1 MTTAEQARANRTGIA
16 WMVLAMT
23 AFIANDAITKSLGAH
38 LSAAQI
44 IVVRGVMAISL
55 ISLVAWRMGAMS
67 QLPDVVRPWVIL
79 RAACEGLGTFLY
91 LAALFHLPFANVS
104 AINQSSPL
112 FIALLAMVLLKE
124 RVDAGRWIAIGI
136 GFVGVLAVI
145 QPRLDGFNLYA
156 WMTLL
161 ATFIFA
167 CRDLLTRKV
176 PMATPSILVTLTTAS
191 VVWLMAC
198 GVLAVQGW
206 TPMSARDVGLLSIAA
221 VLLSTA
227 YYASIAA
234 MRQGEMSVVAPFRYV
249 GLFWALLIGW
259 FVWGDLPNAW
269 GLIGISLL
277 IATGVYMIRHQRAAG
292 RS

>member
-1 MTTAEQARANRTGIA
+1 MTSAEQAKANRVGIL

-23 AFIANDAITKSLGAH
+23 AFIANDAMIKAIGAR
-38 LSAAQI
+38 LPAAQI

-55 ISLVAWRMGAMS
+55 ICLVAWRMGA
-67 QLPDVVRPWVIL
+67 LPRIRDVVRPWVIL
-79 RAACEGLGTFLY
+79 RAVCEGLGTFLY
-91 LAALFHLPFANVS
+91 LAALFRLPLGNVT

-112 FIALLAMVLLKE
+112 FIAVLAMIFLKE
-124 RVDAGRWIAIGI
+124 RVDAGRWVAISL
-136 GFVGVLAVI
+136 GFAGVLAVI

-161 ATFIFA
+161 ATLIYA

-176 PMATPSILVTLTTAS
+176 PAATPSILVTLTTAA

-198 GVLAVQGW
+198 GVLAVEGW
-206 TPMSARDVGLLSIAA
+206 TPMQARDVGLLGIAA
-221 VLLSTA
+221 VFLSTG

-249 GLFWALLIGW
+249 GLFWAVLIGW
-259 FVWGDLPNAW
+259 VVWGDLPNAW
-269 GLIGISLL
+269 GWCGIALL
-277 IATGVYMIRHQRAAG
+277 IAAGVYMIRQQRTPRRG
-292 RS
+292 